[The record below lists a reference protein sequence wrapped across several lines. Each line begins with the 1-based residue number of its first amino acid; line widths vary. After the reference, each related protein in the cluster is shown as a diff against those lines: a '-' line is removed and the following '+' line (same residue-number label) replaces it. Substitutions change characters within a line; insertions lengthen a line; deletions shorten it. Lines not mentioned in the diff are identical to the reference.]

1 VPERLMTP
9 EQAALD
15 RNRPAVSEPSYT
27 LRCASLAQADEPL
40 VSQWRLFHGGHSADE
55 PMGDPEW
62 LRGYFYDQTENV
74 RFYSLYDEDRL
85 CGLAP
90 FLRKDWPMQWHL
102 GPWAVAQF
110 PLVRLRLLGSGLEFP
125 DTEAAYDLLFRELAG
140 AGQDFN
146 AVYLEDI
153 PVDSYLWKYVHESNL
168 VRRNF
173 LLYQPRPAAP
183 RPVLRVEGTFQQ
195 YMGKFNSKHRNTLNR
210 KIKKLRE
217 GALGEM
223 RLVRYESPEEV
234 PVFLEQ
240 AIDISRK
247 TYQWARYGRG
257 LSAVDRV
264 TKRLTFAARHGWMR
278 SYLLY
283 CGAEPRAFLLGYQYG
298 GRFLLDEIGFDPE
311 LAKFSVGTVLQMLTV
326 EDLFL
331 HNRPHMFDLQEY
343 GAYKEVLSTDSY
355 LEGKLFLFRP
365 GAYARILRSGHRG
378 FAWLDRKASAVL
390 DRAELKTRLRQKIKG
405 WRPGSVTEPKG

>member
-1 VPERLMTP
+1 MPERLMTP
-9 EQAALD
+9 EHAVVE
-15 RNRPAVSEPSYT
+15 RNRLAVGEPSYS
-27 LRCASLAQADEPL
+27 LRCASLAQADELL
-40 VSQWRLFHGGHSADE
+40 VAQWRSFQGQHSPDE
-55 PMGDPEW
+55 PMRDPQW
-62 LRGYFYDQTENV
+62 LRGYFYDQVEYL
-74 RFYSLYDEDRL
+74 RFYSLYDGDRL

-90 FLRKDWPMQWHL
+90 FLRKDWPMQWHM
-102 GPWAVAQF
+102 GPWSVGQF
-110 PLVRLRLLGSGLEFP
+110 PLARLRLLGSGLDFP
-125 DTEAAYDLLFRELAG
+125 DTEAAYDLLFRQLAG
-140 AGQDFN
+140 AGKDFD
-146 AVYLEDI
+146 AVYLEEI
-153 PVDSYLWKYVHESNL
+153 PLDSYLWKYVHDSDL

-234 PVFLEQ
+234 ATFLDQ
-240 AIDISRK
+240 AIEISRK
-247 TYQWARYGRG
+247 TYQWARYARG
-257 LSAVDRV
+257 LSMVDRV
-264 TKRLTFAARHGWMR
+264 TKRLTFAARNGWMR

-298 GRFLLDEIGFDPE
+298 GRFVLDEIGFDPE

-331 HNRPHMFDLQEY
+331 HNRPHVFDLQEY
-343 GAYKEVLSTDSY
+343 GAYKEALSTDSY

-365 GAYARILRSGHRG
+365 GAYPRFLRSGHRVCS
-378 FAWLDRKASAVL
+378 WIDRKASAVL
-390 DRAELKTRLRQKIKG
+390 DRLDLKTRLRQKVKG
-405 WRPGSVTEPKG
+405 WRPQQY